1 MWAKRT
7 YSNVN
12 SRINGKEKE
21 LARTRGTLEHVL
33 SGEEGCIRALNE
45 AESTTGHEDTREEEE
60 EEEEEEER
68 ERENTSTCTDGLK
81 VVIT

>member
-12 SRINGKEKE
+12 NRINGTEKE
-21 LARTRGTLEHVL
+21 LGRTRGTLEYIL
-33 SGEEGCIRALNE
+33 SGEESDIRALSE
-45 AESTTGHEDTREEEE
+45 AESTTAHEDTREEED
-60 EEEEEEER
+60 EEEEEER